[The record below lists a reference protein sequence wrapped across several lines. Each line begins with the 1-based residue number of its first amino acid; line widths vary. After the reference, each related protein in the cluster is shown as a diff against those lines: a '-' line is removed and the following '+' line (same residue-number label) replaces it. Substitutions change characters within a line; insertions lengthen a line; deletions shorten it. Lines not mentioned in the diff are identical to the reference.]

1 MTVSPDWGPV
11 RVAWRCEH
19 GPECRP
25 RYCGAGRP
33 VLEWTYARPL
43 PPSSRLPF
51 DDAPV
56 PPANGSPLELPP
68 PIERARPCVLED
80 IPKAWRSVLEPA
92 RCTLAIGHTKS
103 TGKAVR
109 VVRSIVGRGEL
120 WRVVLESPPGPPGQ
134 GYAFRGGWAA
144 TGSQSGD
151 RLARPVGA
159 SELKALIQSSSRS
172 ASSSAGGDQ
181 PLPGGRTVS

>member
-1 MTVSPDWGPV
+1 MTVDHGPV
-11 RVAWRCEH
+11 RVAWRCDH

-43 PPSSRLPF
+43 PASSLEPF
-51 DDAPV
+51 DDAPA
-56 PPANGSPLELPP
+56 PPVGPLELPP

-80 IPKAWRSVLEPA
+80 IPKAWRCVLEPA
-92 RCTLAIGHTKS
+92 CCTLAVGYAKS
-103 TGKAVR
+103 TGKALR
-109 VVRSIVGRGEL
+109 VVRSIVGRGDL

-144 TGSQSGD
+144 TGPD
-151 RLARPVGA
+151 RKVRPVGA
-159 SELKALIQSSSRS
+159 GELKVLIQSSRR
-172 ASSSAGGDQ
+172 SSSAGGAG
-181 PLPGGRTVS
+181 GGRTVS